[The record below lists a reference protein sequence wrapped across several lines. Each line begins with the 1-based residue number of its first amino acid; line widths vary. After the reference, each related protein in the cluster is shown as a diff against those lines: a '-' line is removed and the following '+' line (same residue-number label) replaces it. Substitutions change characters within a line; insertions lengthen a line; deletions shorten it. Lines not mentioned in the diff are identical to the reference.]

1 MDIIDLKK
9 IVSVYLKL
17 RKDEK
22 KNKETIEALELSLKN
37 ILNTHLEVFTSLD
50 NIEDLI
56 LLIETY
62 DKLKSKDL
70 KIKLLDLILNNK
82 KEDLHLPFTPEP
94 YPYYPRP
101 FYTPVDPVPTP
112 IFPNYTVICSTQENK
127 DKII

>member
-9 IVSVYLKL
+9 IISVYLKL
-17 RKDEK
+17 RKDKK
-22 KNKETIEALELSLKN
+22 KNKEAIEALEVSLKN
-37 ILNTHLEVFTSLD
+37 ILKTNLEVFTSSA

-70 KIKLLDLILNNK
+70 KLKLLDVILNNK
-82 KEDLHLPFTPEP
+82 KENLHLPFTPEP

-101 FYTPVDPVPTP
+101 FYTPADPVPTP
-112 IFPNYTVICSTQENK
+112 IFPNYPVICSTQENK
-127 DKII
+127 DKK

>member
-17 RKDEK
+17 RKDKK
-22 KNKETIEALELSLKN
+22 KNKETIEALEVSLKN
-37 ILNTHLEVFTSLD
+37 ILNTHSEVFTSLD

-62 DKLKSKDL
+62 DRLKSKDL

-112 IFPNYTVICSTQENK
+112 IFPNYPVICSTQENK